1 MRTFYSSEQVTDVYS
16 HELDI
21 RRKNIFQFR
30 HKLLPELM
38 NEQISDVKVQGHVDL
53 TTYAFGSNS
62 EFRCFLLKYISN
74 RTFHSRNTFLT
85 IFTFGQ
91 LFDETNPLYPLIS
104 SKL

>member
-1 MRTFYSSEQVTDVYS
+1 MRTFYSSEQVTDVCS

-62 EFRCFLLKYISN
+62 EFRCFFIKIH
-74 RTFHSRNTFLT
+74 F
-85 IFTFGQ
+85 
-91 LFDETNPLYPLIS
+91 
-104 SKL
+104 